1 MLPII
6 GILGRLATLGKGGL
20 KLGTVGAVASAAGK
34 RAGRAAAKKEMSES
48 EDENYEAG
56 TLEQVQGEE
65 KKQTPSM
72 FAKIAASLG
81 SAFTPNAMSSEEES
95 YGGGGS
101 PITKI
106 ASTENLGNEIIFK
119 LNLIDSKLNTIS
131 KTLLSI
137 GTTISDMF
145 KLQKERFD
153 NFELA
158 RAKSIDDKKTT
169 GSSGVLTRVKSGTS
183 SLIQGIPYAMLLAP
197 LAVGLAGILGEKL
210 TPLTLFITRAFL
222 PNSALF
228 TSLEGLTKKLI
239 GGFSSITSKFMTALQ
254 SIGAG
259 FSRAYAAVAS
269 MGAGNLATAGT
280 SAARTVGAAAAT
292 AAVNA
297 PGKIA
302 GITAAESITAIA
314 KAGFKEVVNPVF
326 KTAADAL
333 KSGFTIDQFNKAKSS
348 AAGRVMPGTFYMKE
362 GIVASADEL
371 TKLVTNYGGKLGAD
385 ALKAAAISSG
395 TFTGTLDDLALRSSQ
410 IASSS
415 PSRYRAAANITSAFG
430 SMSKAVRTDLFS
442 KLSSKD
448 QKIAKTLFRISQA
461 FSFGSKMFAK
471 LQSFPKVGKYIK
483 YFVAIGGIAY
493 ALYVAMTTDGGMSE
507 KFAAGAIE
515 FVKLLGLV
523 LGAIIGDIAGAAA
536 GAAAGALLSA
546 PIALILGATGIGA
559 PAGALLVLVS
569 SVTGA
574 VLGFTL
580 GTLFSFYGA
589 ALGSYL
595 AEKVG
600 QVIFTDKT
608 GGQFIAELMND
619 AKTMSVNKLL
629 NVIGLGE
636 DEPVTSPSTDTATN
650 NPGYNS
656 TPGAPGAP
664 GASTGAPGASGDMP
678 QTQRMTTNITSDVS
692 ALNRGLRGGNPS
704 NTQSPPKS
712 ASNTNAEN
720 TSKGG
725 TTVINL
731 NGQSQT
737 QSLPSQQ
744 AAVRPDTPAAGLA
757 SNFSTDSSL
766 FFRPATFA

>member
-48 EDENYEAG
+48 ENENYEAG

-72 FAKIAASLG
+72 FAKIATSLG

-95 YGGGGS
+95 YGGGS

-183 SLIQGIPYAMLLAP
+183 SLIEGIPYAMLLAP

-239 GGFSSITSKFMTALQ
+239 GGFGSITSKFITSLERIQ
-254 SIGAG
+254 AG

-280 SAARTVGAAAAT
+280 STTRTVGAAAAT

-302 GITAAESITAIA
+302 GITAKESIDAIA

-371 TKLVTNYGGKLGAD
+371 TKLVTTYGGKLGAD

-395 TFTGTLDDLALRSSQ
+395 TFTGTLDDLSLKSSQ

-448 QKIAKTLFRISQA
+448 QKIAKTLFRISQSFA
-461 FSFGSKMFAK
+461 FGSKMFAK

-493 ALYVAMTTDGGMSE
+493 ALYVAITTDGGIGE
-507 KFAAGAIE
+507 KFAAGATEI
-515 FVKLLGLV
+515 VKLLGLV
-523 LGAIIGDIAGAAA
+523 LGAIIGDLTGAAA

-595 AEKVG
+595 AEKIG

-608 GGQFIAELMND
+608 GGQVIAEIIND

-636 DEPVTSPSTDTATN
+636 DELVTSSATNTATN

-656 TPGAPGAP
+656 TPGAPGA
-664 GASTGAPGASGDMP
+664 SGDMP
-678 QTQRMTTNITSDVS
+678 QTERMTTNITSDAS
-692 ALNRGLRGGNPS
+692 ALNRASSRGNS
-704 NTQSPPKS
+704 SSTQSSPKP
-712 ASNTNAEN
+712 ASKTNAEN
-720 TSKGG
+720 TSTGG

-731 NGQSQT
+731 NGQSQN

-757 SNFSTDSSL
+757 SNFNTDASL

>member
-34 RAGRAAAKKEMSES
+34 RAGRAAAKKEMSESSES

-228 TSLEGLTKKLI
+228 TSLEGLTKNLI
-239 GGFSSITSKFMTALQ
+239 GGFSSITSKFITALQ
-254 SIGAG
+254 SIQAG

-269 MGAGNLATAGT
+269 MGAGNLATTGT

-371 TKLVTNYGGKLGAD
+371 TKLVTTYGGKLGSD

-395 TFTGTLDDLALRSSQ
+395 TFTGTLDDLSLKSSQ

-448 QKIAKTLFRISQA
+448 QKIAKTLFRISQSFA
-461 FSFGSKMFAK
+461 FGSKMFAK
-471 LQSFPKVGKYIK
+471 FQSFPKVGKYIK

-493 ALYVAMTTDGGMSE
+493 ALYVAMTTDGGIGE
-507 KFAAGAIE
+507 KFAAGATEI
-515 FVKLLGLV
+515 VKLLGLV
-523 LGAIIGDIAGAAA
+523 LGAIIGDLAGAAA
-536 GAAAGALLSA
+536 GATAGALLSA

-595 AEKVG
+595 AEKIG

-608 GGQFIAELMND
+608 GGQAIAEIIND

-636 DEPVTSPSTDTATN
+636 DELVTSSATNTATN

-656 TPGAPGAP
+656 TPGAPGA
-664 GASTGAPGASGDMP
+664 SGDMP
-678 QTQRMTTNITSDVS
+678 QTERMAANITSDFS
-692 ALNRGLRGGNPS
+692 ALNRASSRGNS
-704 NTQSPPKS
+704 SSTQSSPKP
-712 ASNTNAEN
+712 ASKTNAEN
-720 TSKGG
+720 TSTGG

-731 NGQSQT
+731 NGQSQN

-757 SNFSTDSSL
+757 PNFNTDASL

>member
-131 KTLLSI
+131 KILLSI

-153 NFELA
+153 NFELE

-169 GSSGVLTRVKSGTS
+169 TGGSGVLKKIKSGSS
-183 SLIQGIPYAMLLAP
+183 SLIEGIPYAMLLAP

-228 TSLEGLTKKLI
+228 TSLEGLTKNLI
-239 GGFSSITSKFMTALQ
+239 GGFSSITSKFITALQ
-254 SIGAG
+254 SIQAG

-269 MGAGNLATAGT
+269 MGAGNPATAGT
-280 SAARTVGAAAAT
+280 SAARTVGTAAGS

-302 GITAAESITAIA
+302 GITAKESMTAIA
-314 KAGFKEVVNPVF
+314 KAGFTEVVNPVF
-326 KTAADAL
+326 KTATDAL
-333 KSGFTIDQFNKAKSS
+333 KAGFTIEQFNKAKSS

-371 TKLVTNYGGKLGAD
+371 TKVVTKYGGKLGAD
-385 ALKAAAISSG
+385 ALKTVA
-395 TFTGTLDDLALRSSQ
+395 FTGTLDDLALRSAQ
-410 IASSS
+410 ITSSS
-415 PSRYRAAANITSAFG
+415 PSRYKAAANITSAFG
-430 SMSKAVRTDLFS
+430 RMTKAASTDLFS
-442 KLSSKD
+442 KLSSRD
-448 QKIAKTLFRISQA
+448 QKIAKTLYKISQA
-461 FSFGSKMFAK
+461 FALGSKFFTK
-471 LQSFPKVGKYIK
+471 LQSFTKVGKYIK
-483 YFVAIGGIAY
+483 YFIGLGAAAY
-493 ALYVAMTTDGGMSE
+493 ALYVAITTDGGMSE

-515 FVKLLGLV
+515 FVKVMGLIF
-523 LGAIIGDIAGAAA
+523 GAIIGDIAGAAA
-536 GAAAGALLSA
+536 GATAGALLSA

-600 QVIFTDKT
+600 QGIFTDKT
-608 GGQFIAELMND
+608 GGQVIAEIIND

-636 DEPVTSPSTDTATN
+636 DEPVTSPATNTATN

-656 TPGAPGAP
+656 TPGAPGA
-664 GASTGAPGASGDMP
+664 SGDMP
-678 QTQRMTTNITSDVS
+678 QTERMTTNITSDAS
-692 ALNRGLRGGNPS
+692 ALNRASSRGNS
-704 NTQSPPKS
+704 SSTQSSPKP
-712 ASNTNAEN
+712 ASKTNAEN
-720 TSKGG
+720 TSTGG

-731 NGQSQT
+731 NGQSQN

-757 SNFSTDSSL
+757 SNFNTDASL

>member
-81 SAFTPNAMSSEEES
+81 SAFTPNTMSSEEES

-131 KTLLSI
+131 KILLSI

-153 NFELA
+153 NFELE

-169 GSSGVLTRVKSGTS
+169 TGGSGVLKKIKSGSS
-183 SLIQGIPYAMLLAP
+183 SLIEGIPYAMLLAP

-228 TSLEGLTKKLI
+228 TSLEGLTKNLI
-239 GGFSSITSKFMTALQ
+239 GGFSSITSKFITALE
-254 SIGAG
+254 SIKAG

-269 MGAGNLATAGT
+269 MGAGNPATAGT

-302 GITAAESITAIA
+302 GITAKESINAIA
-314 KAGFKEVVNPVF
+314 KAGFTEVVNPVF
-326 KTAADAL
+326 KTATDAL
-333 KSGFTIDQFNKAKSS
+333 KAGFTIKQFNKAKSS
-348 AAGRVMPGTFYMKE
+348 EAGRVMPGTFYMKE

-371 TKLVTNYGGKLGAD
+371 TKVVTKYGGKLGAD
-385 ALKAAAISSG
+385 ALKTVA
-395 TFTGTLDDLALRSSQ
+395 FTGTLDDLALRSAQ
-410 IASSS
+410 ITSSS
-415 PSRYRAAANITSAFG
+415 PSRYKAAANITSAFG
-430 SMSKAVRTDLFS
+430 RMTKAASTDLFS
-442 KLSSKD
+442 KLSSRD
-448 QKIAKTLFRISQA
+448 QKIAKTLYKISQA
-461 FSFGSKMFAK
+461 FALGSKFFTK
-471 LQSFPKVGKYIK
+471 LQSFLKVGKYIK
-483 YFVAIGGIAY
+483 YFIGLGAAAY
-493 ALYVAMTTDGGMSE
+493 ALYVAITTDGGMSE

-515 FVKLLGLV
+515 FVKVMGLIF
-523 LGAIIGDIAGAAA
+523 GAIIGDIAGAAA
-536 GAAAGALLSA
+536 GATAGALLSA

-600 QVIFTDKT
+600 QGIFTDKT
-608 GGQFIAELMND
+608 GGQVIAEIIND

-636 DEPVTSPSTDTATN
+636 DEPVTSPSTGTATK
-650 NPGYNS
+650 
-656 TPGAPGAP
+656 PGAP
-664 GASTGAPGASGDMP
+664 GASPGAPGASPGAPGASPGAPGASGDMP
-678 QTQRMTTNITSDVS
+678 QTERMTTNITSDAS
-692 ALNRGLRGGNPS
+692 ALNRALSRGNPS
-704 NTQSPPKS
+704 STQSSPKP
-712 ASNTNAEN
+712 ASKTNAEN
-720 TSKGG
+720 TSTGG

-731 NGQSQT
+731 NGQSQN

-757 SNFSTDSSL
+757 SNFNTDASL

>member
-119 LNLIDSKLNTIS
+119 LNLIDSKLNTKS

-239 GGFSSITSKFMTALQ
+239 GGFGSITSKFITSLERIQ
-254 SIGAG
+254 AG

-280 SAARTVGAAAAT
+280 STARTVGAAAAA

-302 GITAAESITAIA
+302 GITAKESIDAIA

-326 KTAADAL
+326 KTVADAL
-333 KSGFTIDQFNKAKSS
+333 KSGFTIDQFNTAKSS

-371 TKLVTNYGGKLGAD
+371 TKVVTKYGGKLGAD
-385 ALKAAAISSG
+385 ALKTVA
-395 TFTGTLDDLALRSSQ
+395 FTGTLDDLALRSAQ
-410 IASSS
+410 ITSSS
-415 PSRYRAAANITSAFG
+415 PSRYKAAANITSAFG
-430 SMSKAVRTDLFS
+430 RMTKAASTDLFS
-442 KLSSKD
+442 KLSSRD
-448 QKIAKTLFRISQA
+448 QKIAKTLYKISQA
-461 FSFGSKMFAK
+461 FALGSKFFTK
-471 LQSFPKVGKYIK
+471 LQSFTKVGKYIK
-483 YFVAIGGIAY
+483 YFIGLGAAAY
-493 ALYVAMTTDGGMSE
+493 ALYVAITTDGGMSE

-515 FVKLLGLV
+515 FVKVMGLIF
-523 LGAIIGDIAGAAA
+523 GAIIGDIAGAAA
-536 GAAAGALLSA
+536 GATAGALLSA

-600 QVIFTDKT
+600 QGIFTDKT
-608 GGQFIAELMND
+608 RGQVWAEIIND

-636 DEPVTSPSTDTATN
+636 DEPVTSPATNTATN

-656 TPGAPGAP
+656 TPGAPGA
-664 GASTGAPGASGDMP
+664 SGDMP
-678 QTQRMTTNITSDVS
+678 QTERMTTNITSDAS
-692 ALNRGLRGGNPS
+692 ALNRASSRGNS
-704 NTQSPPKS
+704 SSTQSSPKP
-712 ASNTNAEN
+712 ASKTNAEN
-720 TSKGG
+720 TSTGG

-731 NGQSQT
+731 NGQSQN

-757 SNFSTDSSL
+757 SNFNTDSSL

>member
-6 GILGRLATLGKGGL
+6 GILGRLATLGRGGL
-20 KLGTVGAVASAAGK
+20 KLGAVGAVASAAGK

-81 SAFTPNAMSSEEES
+81 SAFTPNTMSSEEES

-106 ASTENLGNEIIFK
+106 ASTENIGNEIIFK

-131 KTLLSI
+131 KILLSI

-153 NFELA
+153 NFELE

-169 GSSGVLTRVKSGTS
+169 TGGSGVLKKIKSGSS
-183 SLIQGIPYAMLLAP
+183 SLIEGIPYAMLLAP

-239 GGFSSITSKFMTALQ
+239 GGFGSITSKFITSLERIQ
-254 SIGAG
+254 AG

-280 SAARTVGAAAAT
+280 STARTVGAAAAA

-302 GITAAESITAIA
+302 GITAKESMTAIA
-314 KAGFKEVVNPVF
+314 KAGFTEVVNPVF
-326 KTAADAL
+326 KTATDAL
-333 KSGFTIDQFNKAKSS
+333 KAGFTIEQFNKAKSS

-371 TKLVTNYGGKLGAD
+371 TKLVTTYGGKLGSD

-395 TFTGTLDDLALRSSQ
+395 TFTGTLDDLSLKSSQ

-448 QKIAKTLFRISQA
+448 QKIAKTLFRISQSFA
-461 FSFGSKMFAK
+461 FGSKMFAK
-471 LQSFPKVGKYIK
+471 FQSFPKVGKYIK

-493 ALYVAMTTDGGMSE
+493 ALYVAMTTDGGIGE
-507 KFAAGAIE
+507 KFAAGATEI
-515 FVKLLGLV
+515 VKLLGLV
-523 LGAIIGDIAGAAA
+523 LGAIIGDLAGAAA
-536 GAAAGALLSA
+536 GATAGALLSA

-580 GTLFSFYGA
+580 GILFSFYGA

-595 AEKVG
+595 AEKIG

-608 GGQFIAELMND
+608 GGQAIAEIIND

-636 DEPVTSPSTDTATN
+636 DDPVTSPSTGTATN

-656 TPGAPGAP
+656 TPGAPGA
-664 GASTGAPGASGDMP
+664 SGDMP
-678 QTQRMTTNITSDVS
+678 QTERMTTNITSDAS
-692 ALNRGLRGGNPS
+692 ALNRASSRGNS
-704 NTQSPPKS
+704 SSTQSSPKP
-712 ASNTNAEN
+712 ASKTNAEN
-720 TSKGG
+720 TSTGG

-731 NGQSQT
+731 NGQSQN

-757 SNFSTDSSL
+757 SNFNTDSSL

>member
-81 SAFTPNAMSSEEES
+81 SAFTPNDMSSEEES

-131 KTLLSI
+131 KILLSI

-153 NFELA
+153 NFELE

-169 GSSGVLTRVKSGTS
+169 TGGSGVFKKIKSGSS
-183 SLIQGIPYAMLLAP
+183 SLIEGIPYAMLLAP

-239 GGFSSITSKFMTALQ
+239 GGFGSITSKFITSLERIQ
-254 SIGAG
+254 AG

-280 SAARTVGAAAAT
+280 STARTVGAAAAA

-302 GITAAESITAIA
+302 GITAKESIDAIA

-326 KTAADAL
+326 KTVADAL
-333 KSGFTIDQFNKAKSS
+333 KSGFTIDQFNTAKSS

-371 TKLVTNYGGKLGAD
+371 TKLVTTYGGKLGSD
-385 ALKAAAISSG
+385 ALKAVA
-395 TFTGTLDDLALRSSQ
+395 FTGTLDDLALRSAQ
-410 IASSS
+410 ITSSS
-415 PSRYRAAANITSAFG
+415 PSRYKAAANITSAFG
-430 SMSKAVRTDLFS
+430 RMTKAASTDLFS

-448 QKIAKTLFRISQA
+448 QKIAKTLFRISQSFA
-461 FSFGSKMFAK
+461 FGSKMFAK
-471 LQSFPKVGKYIK
+471 FQSFPKVGKYIK

-493 ALYVAMTTDGGMSE
+493 ALYVAMTTDGGIGE
-507 KFAAGAIE
+507 KFAAGATEI
-515 FVKLLGLV
+515 VKLLGLV
-523 LGAIIGDIAGAAA
+523 LGAIIGDLAGAAA
-536 GAAAGALLSA
+536 GATAGALLSA

-580 GTLFSFYGA
+580 GILFSFYGA

-595 AEKVG
+595 AEKIG

-608 GGQFIAELMND
+608 GGQAIAEIIND

-636 DEPVTSPSTDTATN
+636 DDPVTSPSTGTATN

-656 TPGAPGAP
+656 TPGAPGA
-664 GASTGAPGASGDMP
+664 SGDMP
-678 QTQRMTTNITSDVS
+678 QTERMTTNITSDAS
-692 ALNRGLRGGNPS
+692 ALNRASSRGNS
-704 NTQSPPKS
+704 SSTQSSPKP
-712 ASNTNAEN
+712 ASKTNAEN
-720 TSKGG
+720 TSTGG

-731 NGQSQT
+731 NGQSQN

-757 SNFSTDSSL
+757 SNFNTDASL